1 MTPSSVSATS
11 DPPPAAAAP
20 AAPAPQ
26 PPSPHVRFIDVLS
39 ALNPLQ
45 YLPVVGTIY
54 RAVTGDT
61 IPEALRLGGSLLV
74 SGLISGPI
82 GIVTTAAMEI
92 AEKITGIDPDRI
104 GRTLLAD
111 IGVGKPAQANAPAS
125 TAAATTPTAS
135 GPATP
140 APTQATPAAAAPAP
154 PAPAPVAAGWTDAEL
169 SRQGVTFGANNT
181 PSWHGLGGAD
191 ALNEVELGRIQT
203 AAAAYAR
210 TAALAS

>member
-1 MTPSSVSATS
+1 MAPSSVSAPS
-11 DPPPAAAAP
+11 DQPAAAS
-20 AAPAPQ
+20 AAPAPK
-26 PPSPHVRFIDVLS
+26 PPAPGLRFTDVLS

-82 GIVTTAAMEI
+82 GIVTTVAMEI
-92 AEKITGIDPDRI
+92 AEKVTGIDPDQI

-111 IGVGKPAQANAPAS
+111 IGVGKPAQSAVPK
-125 TAAATTPTAS
+125 P
-135 GPATP
+135 
-140 APTQATPAAAAPAP
+140 AAPAAVP
-154 PAPAPVAAGWTDAEL
+154 PTTPAQTPAPVADGWSVAEL
-169 SRQGVTFGANNT
+169 SRQGVTFSADDT
-181 PSWHGLGGAD
+181 PSWHGLGGAE
-191 ALNEVELGRIQT
+191 ALNEVELGRIRT

>member
-1 MTPSSVSATS
+1 MTASSVSATS
-11 DPPPAAAAP
+11 DPPPAAAPAP
-20 AAPAPQ
+20 TPQ
-26 PPSPHVRFIDVLS
+26 PPAAHVRFVDVLS

-61 IPEALRLGGSLLV
+61 IPEGLRLGGSLLV

-92 AEKITGIDPDRI
+92 VEKITGIDPDRI
-104 GRTLLAD
+104 GRGLLAD
-111 IGVGKPAQANAPAS
+111 IGVGKPPQAAE
-125 TAAATTPTAS
+125 
-135 GPATP
+135 
-140 APTQATPAAAAPAP
+140 PAAAAPAVAA
-154 PAPAPVAAGWTDAEL
+154 PAAVAPAVAASATPVQTPAPVAAGWTTGEL

-191 ALNEVELGRIQT
+191 ALNEVELGRIRT

>member
-1 MTPSSVSATS
+1 MTPSSVSAQS
-11 DPPPAAAAP
+11 DQPAPAP

-26 PPSPHVRFIDVLS
+26 PPAAHLRFADVLS

-74 SGLISGPI
+74 SGLIGGPI
-82 GIVTTAAMEI
+82 GLLTTAALTI
-92 AEKITGIDPDRI
+92 AEKVTGIDPDRI

-111 IGVGKPAQANAPAS
+111 LGVGKPAQAAAPK
-125 TAAATTPTAS
+125 
-135 GPATP
+135 
-140 APTQATPAAAAPAP
+140 AAAPAAVAPAVPASPP
-154 PAPAPVAAGWTDAEL
+154 PAAPTTGWTVAEL
-169 SRQGVTFGANNT
+169 SREGVAFGADDT
-181 PSWHGLGGAD
+181 PSWHGVAGAE
-191 ALNEVELGRIQT
+191 ALNEVELGRIRIAT
-203 AAAAYAR
+203 AAYAR